1 MLTTKDRLHAALWSL
16 GLYVVDRLVREL
28 RRVREEFQ
36 QLNQEARKLRLD
48 LQAQQVQLL
57 SVQQQSL
64 QLRLQQE
71 KVRAVAR
78 STVKIP
84 ERGSKTAPQAV
95 QSCSARVAPRP
106 VAPKAKPQAAPWW
119 RRRGQGSPPQNR
131 AA

>member
-1 MLTTKDRLHAALWSL
+1 MLTTKDTLHAALWSL

-36 QLNQEARKLRLD
+36 QLNQEARKFRLD
-48 LQAQQVQLL
+48 LQAQQVRLL

-64 QLRLQQE
+64 QLRLQQD
-71 KVRAVAR
+71 KVRV
-78 STVKIP
+78 VKTP
-84 ERGSKTAPQAV
+84 PQAV
-95 QSCSARVAPRP
+95 QSCSARIVARP
-106 VAPKAKPQAAPWW
+106 VAPKAKPKAAPWW